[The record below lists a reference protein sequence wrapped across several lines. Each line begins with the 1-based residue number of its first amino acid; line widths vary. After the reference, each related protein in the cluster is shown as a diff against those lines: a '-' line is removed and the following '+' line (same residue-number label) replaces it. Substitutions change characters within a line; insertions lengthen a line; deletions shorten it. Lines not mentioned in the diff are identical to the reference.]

1 MTPWVLHVDL
11 DQFIAA
17 VELLRRPEL
26 IGLPVVIG
34 GNGDPSR
41 RSVVATASYEARA
54 FGVRSGMPMR
64 IAARK
69 CPDAAFLAADNPAY
83 EAASAGV
90 MAVLRDF
97 SPLPLTLEI
106 LGWDEAF
113 LGADTEDPMALAL
126 AAQRAVLERTGL
138 WASVGI
144 GDNVLRAKMAT
155 DFGKPRGTFVLTQEN
170 WFSLIGERGTDAL
183 WGIGSKT
190 AKRLAELGLGTV
202 RELAGA
208 DPQELGRQVGPTMG
222 PRWVGL
228 ARGSARSE
236 VIGSPHVARARSRET
251 TFQEDLID
259 PAEIRSEVHKLAGQV
274 TLDVLEEGRPAER
287 VGLKVRFKPF
297 VTITRSATLSGPT
310 QDVEVIAAAAVAM
323 LDEIGD
329 DRPIRL
335 LGVRAEFPADAD
347 RRLNPSRGRAGFGGD
362 AL

>member
-17 VELLRRPEL
+17 VEVLRRPEL
-26 IGLPVVIG
+26 VGLPVIVG
-34 GNGDPSR
+34 GSGDPSR

-69 CPDAAFLAADNPAY
+69 CPDAVFLPADNPAY
-83 EAASAGV
+83 EEASAGV

-97 SPLPLTLEI
+97 VDIPVTIEI

-113 LGADTEDPMALAL
+113 VGADTDDPLALAL
-126 AAQRAVLERTGL
+126 QAQQAVLTGTGL
-138 WASVGI
+138 WSSVGI

-155 DFGKPRGTFVLTQEN
+155 DFGKPRGTFMLTESN
-170 WFSLIGERGTDAL
+170 WFLVMGDRATDAL
-183 WGIGSKT
+183 WGIGKKT
-190 AKRLAELGLGTV
+190 AQRLAGLGFQTV
-202 RELAGA
+202 RELADA
-208 DPQELGRQVGPTMG
+208 DPQLLGEQVGPTMG

-236 VIGSPHVARARSRET
+236 VIGTPYVARARSRET
-251 TFQEDLID
+251 TFQQDLTD
-259 PAEIRSEVHKLAGQV
+259 WADVRHEVEKLARQV
-274 TLDVLEEGRPAER
+274 TLDVLEEDRPAVR
-287 VGLKVRFKPF
+287 VGIKIRFKPF
-297 VTITRSATLSGPT
+297 VTTTRSATLANPT
-310 QDVEVIAAAAVAM
+310 QDADVIAAAALQIV
-323 LDEIGD
+323 EGVEH

-335 LGVRAEFPADAD
+335 LGVRAEFPPDAD

-362 AL
+362 AV